1 MIVVQGLP
9 TYSGCARY
17 RQCARYV
24 EAPLYPR
31 LLSGSLSLSLS
42 PSFVLLFCCF
52 FSVRP
57 PVIPESGWTG
67 VALVEEAAP
76 GAAFG
81 FVRFFLFF
89 LCVFSC
95 CHQFAPVSCH
105 SVDCHALVSCHFVD
119 GHAPDKSSRFF
130 PQLHSVFCVA
140 SAALGHAFPLGRC
153 PEIPSGSALVISS
166 FMPHRGLFALVLC
179 LIRGLFALVSCL
191 ARGLLALV
199 SCLRGGLPL
208 LKFHASQE
216 DCLFQLRSSFDAPV
230 FSR

>member
-1 MIVVQGLP
+1 M
-9 TYSGCARY
+9 CAVPSM
-17 RQCARYV
+17 CSVCGSTPVSKA
-24 EAPLYPR
+24 
-31 LLSGSLSLSLS
+31 SFWFSLSLSLS

-179 LIRGLFALVSCL
+179 LIRGLFALASCL

-199 SCLRGGLPL
+199 SCLSGGLSL
-208 LKFHASQE
+208 LKLHASQE
-216 DCLFQLRSSFDAPV
+216 DCLLQLRSSFDAPV